1 MVARRD
7 FPFAVP
13 EQTQGPAPIKFGKFI
28 MRTRKDIEELEDKI
42 LAPYAMKSKDSGSR
56 LYPEPQHPIR
66 TCYQRDRDRI
76 VHCEAFR
83 KLEYKTQVFTILE
96 GDYYR
101 TRLTHTIEV
110 AQIGRTI
117 GRSLRLNEDL
127 IEAVALAHDLGH
139 PPFGHAG
146 EEALDLLV
154 KPAKLRGFNHNKHS
168 FEILTRLEKRYPDF
182 DGLNLTPEVLVGILK
197 HKTVYDLPSNTK
209 QFFSEGTTLEAQVVD
224 LADSL
229 AYLNHDVDDGLTSGC
244 ITEDDL
250 TESSL
255 WQKALANIGGRERV
269 QDQGVLK
276 YQVVKALIDMQIKDL
291 LEHTDRRLQHLKFSS
306 VSQVKKYGKDIVS
319 FSPAMKRER
328 DFLQHLLNQKLYHH
342 YRVVRM
348 TAKAKRI
355 IDDLFMVYLKEPNQ
369 LPPKVYSRERKYSKA
384 QKYEIICNYIASMTD
399 RYALEEHKK
408 FFNPYALV

>member
-1 MVARRD
+1 
-7 FPFAVP
+7 
-13 EQTQGPAPIKFGKFI
+13 
-28 MRTRKDIEELEDKI
+28 MRTRQDIEELEHKI
-42 LAPYAMKSKDSGSR
+42 LAPYAMKSADSGARMHS
-56 LYPEPQHPIR
+56 EPAHAVR

-76 VHCEAFR
+76 VHSEAFR

-117 GRSLRLNEDL
+117 GRNLMLNEDL
-127 IEAVALAHDLGH
+127 IEAIALAHDLGH

-146 EEALDLLV
+146 EDALDNIL
-154 KPAKLRGFNHNKHS
+154 KKAKLKGFNHNKHS

-197 HKTVYDLPSNTK
+197 HKTVYDLPDNTK
-209 QFFSEGTTLEAQVVD
+209 HFFNEGTTLEAQVVD

-229 AYLNHDVDDGLTSGC
+229 AYLNHDIDDGLTSGC
-244 ITEDDL
+244 INEEDL
-250 TESSL
+250 TESLL
-255 WQKALANIGGRERV
+255 WQKALTRIGGAKNFTNREM
-269 QDQGVLK
+269 LK
-276 YQVVKALIDMQIKDL
+276 YQVVKALIDMQITDL
-291 LEHTDRRLQHLKFSS
+291 LNFTDGRLKELTFRCADE
-306 VSQVKKYGKDIVS
+306 VKNYRKDVVS
-319 FSPAMKRER
+319 FSSSMSKER
-328 DFLQHLLNQKLYHH
+328 SFLQNLLNKKLYHH

-348 TAKAKRI
+348 TSKAQRI
-355 IDDLFMVYLKEPNQ
+355 IDDLFAVYLKQPHQ
-369 LPPKVYSRERKYSKA
+369 LSPQVYSRDKVYSKKE
-384 QKYEIICNYIASMTD
+384 KYETICNYIASMTD

>member
-1 MVARRD
+1 
-7 FPFAVP
+7 
-13 EQTQGPAPIKFGKFI
+13 
-28 MRTRKDIEELEDKI
+28 MRTRQDIEALESRN
-42 LAPYAMKSKDSGSR
+42 LGPYAMKSAESGPR
-56 LYPEPQHPIR
+56 VHKEPDHPVR

-127 IEAVALAHDLGH
+127 IEAIALAHDLGH

-146 EEALDLLV
+146 ETALDNILKKAGL
-154 KPAKLRGFNHNKHS
+154 KGFNHNKHS

-197 HKTVYDLPSNTK
+197 HKTVYDLPGTAR
-209 QFFSEGTTLEAQVVD
+209 QFFNEGTTLEAQVVD

-229 AYLNHDVDDGLTSGC
+229 AYLNHDIDDGLTSGC
-244 ITEDDL
+244 IVEEDL
-250 TESSL
+250 TESLL
-255 WQKALANIGGRERV
+255 WQRALTRVGGTKKFPDR
-269 QDQGVLK
+269 QMLK
-276 YQVVKALIDMQIKDL
+276 YQVVKALIDMQVVDL
-291 LEHTDRRLQHLKFSS
+291 LEFTDARLKKLDLKSS
-306 VSQVKKYGKDIVS
+306 GQVKAQSKDIVA
-319 FSPAMKRER
+319 FSPRMFEQRV
-328 DFLQHLLNQKLYHH
+328 FLQNLLNRKLYHH

-348 TAKAKRI
+348 TAKAQRI
-355 IDDLFMVYLKEPNQ
+355 IDDLFAVYLKEPHQ
-369 LPPKVYSRERKYSKA
+369 LAPEVYLRSKTYSKK

-399 RYALEEHKK
+399 RYALLEHKK

>member
-1 MVARRD
+1 
-7 FPFAVP
+7 
-13 EQTQGPAPIKFGKFI
+13 
-28 MRTRKDIEELEDKI
+28 MRTRQDIEALERKI
-42 LAPYAMKSKDSGSR
+42 LAPYAMKSGDSGARMHQESA
-56 LYPEPQHPIR
+56 HAVR

-110 AQIGRTI
+110 AQIGRTV
-117 GRSLRLNEDL
+117 GRNLMLNEDL
-127 IEAVALAHDLGH
+127 IEAIALAHDLGH

-146 EEALDLLV
+146 EDALDNIL
-154 KPAKLRGFNHNKHS
+154 KKAKLKGFNHNKHS

-182 DGLNLTPEVLVGILK
+182 SGLNLTPEVLVGILK
-197 HKTVYDLPSNTK
+197 HKTVYDLPDKTK
-209 QFFSEGTTLEAQVVD
+209 KFFNEGTTLEAQVVD

-229 AYLNHDVDDGLTSGC
+229 AYLNHDIDDGLTSGC
-244 ITEDDL
+244 ITEEDL

-255 WQKALANIGGRERV
+255 WQKALTRIGGTKNFTNR
-269 QDQGVLK
+269 DMLK
-276 YQVVKALIDMQIKDL
+276 YQVVKALIDMQITDL
-291 LEHTDRRLQHLKFSS
+291 LQFTDQRLKKFAFCSADE
-306 VSQVKKYGKDIVS
+306 VKKYNKDVVS
-319 FSPAMKRER
+319 FSPQMFSER
-328 DFLQHLLNQKLYHH
+328 VFLQNLLNQKLYHH

-348 TAKAKRI
+348 TSKAQRI
-355 IDDLFMVYLKEPNQ
+355 IDDLFAVYLKEPHQ
-369 LPPKVYSRERKYSKA
+369 LSPNIYSRSKVYSKVA
-384 QKYEIICNYIASMTD
+384 KYEIICNYIASMTD

>member
-1 MVARRD
+1 
-7 FPFAVP
+7 
-13 EQTQGPAPIKFGKFI
+13 
-28 MRTRKDIEELEDKI
+28 MRTRQDIEALERKI
-42 LAPYAMKSKDSGSR
+42 LAPFAMKSSESGAR
-56 LYPEPQHPIR
+56 IYQEAQHPVR

-76 VHCEAFR
+76 VHSEAFR

-117 GRSLRLNEDL
+117 GRNLMLNEDL
-127 IEAVALAHDLGH
+127 IEAIALAHDLGH

-146 EEALDLLV
+146 EDALDSIM
-154 KPAKLRGFNHNKHS
+154 KRAKLAGFNHNKHS

-197 HKTVYDLPSNTK
+197 HKTTYDLPSRDK
-209 QFFSEGTTLEAQVVD
+209 QFFNEGTTLEAQVVD

-229 AYLNHDVDDGLTSGC
+229 AYLNHDIDDGLTSGC
-244 ITEDDL
+244 LSGADL
-250 TESSL
+250 KESSL
-255 WQKALANIGGRERV
+255 WQKAIGRIGGDTAFSDR
-269 QDQGVLK
+269 DMLK
-276 YQVVKALIDMQIKDL
+276 YQVVKALIDMQISDL
-291 LEHTDRRLQHLKFSS
+291 LQFTDCRLNKLGLRSS
-306 VSQVKKYGKDIVS
+306 AEAKKQKHPVVA
-319 FSPAMKRER
+319 FSPQMTRER
-328 DFLQHLLNQKLYHH
+328 TFLQNLLNKKLYHH

-355 IDDLFMVYLKEPNQ
+355 IEDLFTVYVKEPHQ
-369 LPPKVYSRERKYSKA
+369 LPPRVYSREKGHSKA
-384 QKYEIICNYIASMTD
+384 DKYEVICNYIASMTD
-399 RYALEEHKK
+399 RFALEEHKK